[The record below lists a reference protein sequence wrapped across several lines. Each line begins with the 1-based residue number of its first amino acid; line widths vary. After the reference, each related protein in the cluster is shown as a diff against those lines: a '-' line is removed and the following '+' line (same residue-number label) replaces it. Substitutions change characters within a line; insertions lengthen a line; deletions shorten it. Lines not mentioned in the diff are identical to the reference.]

1 MGLLLARS
9 NSYGGVLIMP
19 VMFLYNAPEDSL
31 PVVMT
36 NVISKQNT
44 DGFFKIIH
52 KIIEIAHENN
62 YARGNLWHN
71 YLTYFILSNEN
82 VFSLSCERREAPEN
96 SLKKLVL
103 HDLGIFM
110 QLFSL
115 SDKIASFDCIKNFDG
130 DNASSLIV
138 NFSAKLANAKTSEEF
153 YGHVCEFY
161 KNFGSGIFAFNK
173 AFRLSGN
180 SLIPVP
186 DKNIGSVNFEDIIGY
201 EIQKKEL
208 ISNTESF
215 LSGKP
220 ANNVLLYGDGGTGK
234 STSIKALLNEYFAL
248 GLRVVEIYKH
258 QFRDILR
265 VTEVLRKRNY
275 KFIIFIDDLSFEE
288 NEIEYKYLKAVIEG
302 GIETK
307 PDNVL
312 IYATSNRRHIIRE
325 TWNDRNDMEHNGDIH
340 RSDTVEEKLSLA
352 SRFGIAINYSIPTR
366 EEYHEIVL
374 KLAEK
379 SGLSLDRDELLKA
392 ADTWELRHGGM
403 SGRTARQFV
412 DYRLGREDLHCI

>member
-1 MGLLLARS
+1 MPS
-9 NSYGGVLIMP
+9 VL
-19 VMFLYNAPEDSL
+19 FLYNAPENSL
-31 PVVMT
+31 PVSMAKAIAEQ
-36 NVISKQNT
+36 NFEDISKILHQ
-44 DGFFKIIH
+44 IIA
-52 KIIEIAHENN
+52 IAHENN
-62 YARGNLWHN
+62 YANGNLWQN
-71 YLTYFILSNEN
+71 YLTHFILSNEN
-82 VFSLSCERREAPEN
+82 VFSLACELKAGPEG
-96 SLKKLVL
+96 SLKNFAL
-103 HDLGIFM
+103 HDFEVFM
-110 QLFSL
+110 KLFRL
-115 SDKIASFDCIKNFDG
+115 LDVVINIDGIKNFVG
-130 DNASSLIV
+130 GPDNSLITKLSV
-138 NFSAKLANAKTSEEF
+138 KLANTNNLEEF
-153 YGHVCEFY
+153 YKYITEFY
-161 KNFGSGIFAFNK
+161 KNFGVGIFAFNK
-173 AFRLSGN
+173 AFRLGTN

-186 DKNIGSVNFEDIIGY
+186 EKNIGYVTFNDIIGY

-208 ISNTESF
+208 IANTEAF
-215 LSGKP
+215 LAGKP

-234 STSIKALLNEYFAL
+234 STSIKALLNEYFAK

-265 VTEVLRKRNY
+265 LTEALRQRNY

-352 SRFGIAINYSIPTR
+352 SRFGIAINYSSPTR
-366 EEYHEIVL
+366 KEYHEIVL

-379 SGLSLDRDELLKA
+379 AGLVFIHDELLKA

-403 SGRTARQFV
+403 SGRAARQFI
-412 DYRLGREDLHCI
+412 DYMCGSIERS

>member
-1 MGLLLARS
+1 
-9 NSYGGVLIMP
+9 MP

-31 PVVMT
+31 PVAMT
-36 NVISKQNT
+36 KVVAKQNT
-44 DGFFKIIH
+44 DDFYKIIH

-62 YARGNLWHN
+62 YANGNLWHN
-71 YLTYFILSNEN
+71 YLTHFILSNEN
-82 VFSLSCERREAPEN
+82 VFSLLSERREAPEN
-96 SLKKLVL
+96 SLKKLAL
-103 HDLGIFM
+103 HDLGMFM
-110 QLFSL
+110 QLFRL
-115 SDKIASFDCIKNFDG
+115 SDKIASFDCVKDFDG
-130 DNASSLIV
+130 DNASSPIV
-138 NFSAKLANAKTSEEF
+138 NFSAKLASAKNNEEF
-153 YGHVCEFY
+153 YEYICDFY
-161 KNFGSGIFAFNK
+161 KNFGVGIFAFNK
-173 AFRLSGN
+173 AFRLDNN

-186 DKNIGSVNFEDIIGY
+186 DRNIGEVRFNDIIGY

-208 ISNTESF
+208 ISNTEAF
-215 LSGKP
+215 LHDKP

-234 STSIKALLNEYFAL
+234 STSIKALLNEYFAQ

-265 VTEVLRKRNY
+265 LTEALRKRNY

-340 RSDTVEEKLSLA
+340 RSDTVEERLSLA

-379 SGLSLDRDELLKA
+379 SALSFDRDELLKA

-403 SGRTARQFV
+403 SGRTARQFI
-412 DYRLGREDLHCI
+412 DYRSGRMS